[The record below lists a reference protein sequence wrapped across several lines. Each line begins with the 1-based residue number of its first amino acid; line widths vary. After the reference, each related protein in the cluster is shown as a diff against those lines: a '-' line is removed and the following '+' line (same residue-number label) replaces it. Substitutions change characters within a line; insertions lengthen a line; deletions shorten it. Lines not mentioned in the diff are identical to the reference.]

1 MPIKKQ
7 KHIHCWSIIQK
18 FLFKNSIEEYLY
30 ICTRKQNVSSYIIY
44 NVWILKDIFNMQPTK
59 NCTESLVMRYFK
71 IFNQEW
77 ILSICL
83 HLWKVLLL
91 GKHMVKW
98 MKTSIIS
105 VKENSVLNTVSCGA
119 YVYVFMWVHM
129 CMCTCVY
136 IHMKTTGQLHAATI
150 CLDFFFWDSIC
161 DSLNENGPKDL

>member
-7 KHIHCWSIIQK
+7 KHLHCWSIIRK

-30 ICTRKQNVSSYIIY
+30 ICMRKQNVSSYIIY
-44 NVWILKDIFNMQPTK
+44 SVWILKDIFNMQPTK
-59 NCTESLVMRYFK
+59 NCTENLVMRYSK

-83 HLWKVLLL
+83 HLWKILLL

-105 VKENSVLNTVSCGA
+105 VKENSALNTVSCGA
-119 YVYVFMWVHM
+119 YVYVHM
-129 CMCTCVY
+129 C
-136 IHMKTTGQLHAATI
+136 IHTYKNHRSTSCSYYLSW
-150 CLDFFFWDSIC
+150 FFFWDSIC
-161 DSLNENGPKDL
+161 DSFNENGPKGS